1 MKKSTSRKVSAKSIS
16 YNDLRRKEI
25 EAFET
30 DIYGFVI
37 RPEKGSVFADFASS
51 DVVVDP
57 SVREE
62 SPVLTSSIDALH
74 SFARLAELA
83 REGDKHAIGALAN
96 QASTIIHFLNELADR
111 KGKGSVAI
119 KKIAAESRVWPQL
132 LGIHPDELKESSQRV
147 SRIGLGIKLRQKTSF
162 SDLPTQDQQWRAIIG
177 GYIRRLSYSI
187 RRVRSQRI
195 IWELDAQKG
204 IKLPAWID
212 EALRLPQEESEWCG
226 FALKCLKLMNGEK
239 YPDDFI
245 TRGESNAQFYNRNVN
260 PKIGAAPKNQAIV
273 AAEKAFRKA
282 WKARF

>member
-1 MKKSTSRKVSAKSIS
+1 MKKSTFRKVSAKSIS

-25 EAFET
+25 ELLET

-37 RPEKGSVFADFASS
+37 RPEKYSVFADLASS
-51 DVVVDP
+51 EAVVDP

-96 QASTIIHFLNELADR
+96 QALTIIHFLNELADR

-119 KKIAAESRVWPQL
+119 KKIAAETRVWPQL
-132 LGIHPDELKESSQRV
+132 LGIHPDELKESSKRV
-147 SRIGLGIKLRQKTSF
+147 SRIGLGIKLSQKTSF
-162 SDLPTQDQQWRAIIG
+162 SDLPTQDQLWRAIIG
-177 GYIRRLSYSI
+177 GYIRRISYSI
-187 RRVRSQRI
+187 RRVRSQWRI
-195 IWELDAQKG
+195 FELDAQKG
-204 IKLPAWID
+204 LKLPAWID
-212 EALRLPQEESEWCG
+212 EALRLPQKESAWCS
-226 FALKCLKLMNGEK
+226 FALKSLKLMNGGK

-245 TRGESNAQFYNRNVN
+245 ARGESNAQFYNRKINT
-260 PKIGAAPKNQAIV
+260 KIGVTPKNQAIV